1 MQLHH
6 EIAGSGDTIV
16 LIHAGIADSRMWAPQ
31 WRRYSE
37 DYQVVRYDMRGFGQ
51 SPLPPEPYQHA
62 QDLLDLLD
70 RLEIERAVLIGNSLG
85 GRVAL
90 EATLARPQLVT
101 ALVLVGPGLPNAG
114 WSDEVVAYGSEEVR
128 LFMDGELDAA
138 ADLTVRFWVGGVGRE
153 PDEVDADLRRLVYDM
168 QLRAYQHAQ
177 EGGDAAQELELV
189 EDVGGHADEVP
200 APTLLVVGDHDQ
212 PDILRIA
219 ERLSRE
225 IPGARLEHIADA
237 AHVPS
242 MERPGEFDR
251 IVLGFLAEQL

>member
-16 LIHAGIADSRMWAPQ
+16 LIHAGIADCRMWEPQ
-31 WRRYSE
+31 WRRYAE

-70 RLEIERAVLIGNSLG
+70 RLEIERAVLVGNSLG

-138 ADLTVRFWVGGVGRE
+138 AELTVRFWVDGVGRE
-153 PDEVDADLRRLVYDM
+153 PGEVDADLRRLVYDM

-177 EGGDAAQELELV
+177 EGGDAAEELELV
-189 EDVGGHADEVP
+189 EDAGDHADEVP

-219 ERLSRE
+219 ERLSHE

-242 MERPGEFDR
+242 MERPQEFDR

>member
-16 LIHAGIADSRMWAPQ
+16 LIHAGIADSRMWEPQ
-31 WRRYSE
+31 WRRYAE

-70 RLEIERAVLIGNSLG
+70 RLEIERAALVGNSLG

-138 ADLTVRFWVGGVGRE
+138 ADLTVRFWVDGVGRE
-153 PDEVDADLRRLVYDM
+153 PGEVDADLRRLVYDM

-177 EGGDAAQELELV
+177 EGGDAAEELELV
-189 EDVGGHADEVP
+189 EDAGDHADEVP

-219 ERLSRE
+219 ERLSHE

-242 MERPGEFDR
+242 MERPQEFDR